1 MYEDDMFTWSDG
13 NAFGMASYLVWT
25 HSYDTD
31 CGFVIDRNKNLLPL
45 VKWRSGYNEVGL
57 VTKSP
62 RHRGRSA
69 TRNADDEEGKR
80 SEDKSRTSFE

>member
-1 MYEDDMFTWSDG
+1 MLTRCDG
-13 NAFGMASYLVWT
+13 NTFGMASYLVWA
-25 HSYDTD
+25 HSHDTY
-31 CGFVIDRNKNLLPL
+31 CGFIVDRDKNLLPL
-45 VKWRSGYNEVGL
+45 VKWRSGYDEVGL